1 MVSRWSKAR
10 LRAGSVWKAKR
21 RVALGCAFQ
30 LTANEQG
37 RLQREGEAESTARSE
52 QDDAM

>member
-1 MVSRWSKAR
+1 MSRWSKAR

-21 RVALGCAFQ
+21 RVALGWAFQ
-30 LTANEQG
+30 LAANEQG